1 MALKPLILC
10 KPTSRTSDSS
20 QSQQCVVQVDPLTS
34 KHLYLHLYMY
44 QLFAAPRG
52 LVSGKNAVRLHN
64 GDGLSARKV
73 EGLYAST

>member
-1 MALKPLILC
+1 
-10 KPTSRTSDSS
+10 
-20 QSQQCVVQVDPLTS
+20 
-34 KHLYLHLYMY
+34 MY

-52 LVSGKNAVRLHN
+52 LVSGKNAVRLHD